1 MNQGRTSQVTRRKF
15 LTSASIGA
23 GALWLA
29 PPILFAQN
37 GNPVTASRNQGAAAK
52 IIVQRAY
59 SVFESR
65 GRQPGHALDHIRSI
79 SHGQILNLD
88 LCFVG
93 AHRNQMCNAFVIT
106 AKMPSDAIIAE
117 MPVTT
122 ARVVASPTA
131 AALAPDC
138 IPRKQPA

>member
-1 MNQGRTSQVTRRKF
+1 MKKQIDRKSNGDKSESSTGARSVTSD
-15 LTSASIGA
+15 SALELIRA
-23 GALWLA
+23 
-29 PPILFAQN
+29 
-37 GNPVTASRNQGAAAK
+37 
-52 IIVQRAY
+52 RAY